1 MHALRRA
8 SPVTLAFW
16 LTLSGAAIA
25 QSRSTGAI
33 EGTVV
38 SRGDGA
44 PVPGAVVTAEGGG
57 LAAVTNAVGR
67 FEIPGAPAGSVTLIV
82 SAPGYLEL
90 RVPEVR
96 VAAGAVTPVTVELA
110 ATPNYLERV
119 QVTASKA
126 PLSIG
131 EIAAQADVV
140 ERSEIDARGDQR
152 LTQAISHVP
161 GVIVSTVAGSFES
174 VMLRGARTA

>member
-25 QSRSTGAI
+25 QSTGAI